1 MSPYR
6 TVCRSPRNGSMP
18 AFLTLVCI
26 LLGRQA
32 TCDAQTASGPGLG
45 TSIAS
50 SGAPDLVTGRV
61 INAVTDQP
69 VRRALVR
76 LNSRAVLTDSEGK
89 FRFEQNAEIN
99 GNILVSKPG
108 FYASPEYGD
117 AGNLYLQSSQLA
129 IPLELRLYPEA
140 LLTGVVLA
148 PDGTPLSGI
157 SVSAMRSIYDDS
169 ARRWMPVGQGQ
180 TDSHGSFR
188 IPVPAG
194 QYRLQTRYVL
204 RDRTNGEAVL
214 PFAVPSV
221 GSGDAS
227 QSIRIHSGEE
237 ENFELRPTVSPTH
250 TVGISHSES
259 DRGFMR
265 ISARASNGGTLQVNS
280 IAGNGDETKI
290 QLPQGTYTLTARLMA
305 NADAAEMAETTI
317 TVPDHDISGVVL
329 RFSPVPSIPLELVA
343 DGSSNTDSTAP
354 GLSQFGLVLNSEQA
368 DSDGGYVGVGLSSRT
383 NQTFFF
389 LAPPGNYRLVGRNTG
404 AWYIKSASYGDSDLL
419 TQNLVVAPGASGIP
433 IRITVSSETG
443 SLQGTVKLN
452 GNPAA
457 AWVYLIPNGPSAQ
470 ANYSTRSNSNGSY
483 NFAHLPPGSYQAI
496 AFERQHAVDYRTP
509 GSLSPFD
516 NHASSVTINVGDK
529 PTLNLDAVPAAEVT
543 P

>member
-1 MSPYR
+1 VSPHR
-6 TVCRSPRNGSMP
+6 IVCRPLRNGSML

-26 LLGRQA
+26 LLDRQA
-32 TCDAQTASGPGLG
+32 ICVAQAGPGSGLG
-45 TSIAS
+45 IPIAS
-50 SGAPDLVTGRV
+50 SGAPDSVTGRV

-76 LNSRAVLTDSEGK
+76 LNNRAELTDSQGR
-89 FRFEQNAEIN
+89 FRFEQNTESNA
-99 GNILVSKPG
+99 NILTSKPG

-157 SVSAMRSIYDDS
+157 SVSAIRSVYDDS
-169 ARRWMPVGQGQ
+169 ARRWTPAGQSQ

-194 QYRLQTRYVL
+194 QYRLQTRYIL
-204 RDRTNGEAVL
+204 RDRTIGEAVL
-214 PFAVPSV
+214 PVAVPS
-221 GSGDAS
+221 SGDTS
-227 QSIRIHSGEE
+227 QLIRIHSGEE
-237 ENFELRPTVSPTH
+237 ESFELRPTVSPTH
-250 TVGISHSES
+250 MVGLSQSGS
-259 DRGFMR
+259 DQGFMR

-280 IAGNGDETKI
+280 TTPFGDETKI

-305 NADAAEMAETTI
+305 NADAAELAETTI

-329 RFSPVPSIPLELVA
+329 RFSPVPSIPVDLLV
-343 DGSSNTDSTAP
+343 DGSSATESTSP
-354 GLSQFGLVLNSEQA
+354 GLSQLGLVLNSEQA
-368 DSDGGYVGVGLSSRT
+368 DSDGGYVGVGLSSRP

-389 LAPPGNYRLVGRNTG
+389 LALPGNYRLVGRNSG

-419 TQNLVVAPGASGIP
+419 TQDLVVAPGASGIP
-433 IRITVSSETG
+433 IRITVSSEMC

-452 GNPAA
+452 GNPVS
-457 AWVYLIPNGPSAQ
+457 AWVYLIPNGPSVQ
-470 ANYSTRSNSNGSY
+470 ANYSTRSNSTGSY

-496 AFERQHAVDYRTP
+496 AFERQHTADYRAP
-509 GSLSPFD
+509 SSLSPFD
-516 NHASSVTINVGDK
+516 NHAKSVTIIVGDK
-529 PTLNLDAVPAAEVT
+529 PTLNLDAVPAAEVI

>member
-1 MSPYR
+1 VSPYR
-6 TVCRSPRNGSMP
+6 IVCRPVHNGSMP
-18 AFLTLVCI
+18 AFLALICI

-32 TCDAQTASGPGLG
+32 TCGAQTGPGPGLG

-50 SGAPDLVTGRV
+50 SGAPDSVTGRV

-76 LNSRAVLTDSEGK
+76 LNNRAVLTDSEGK
-89 FRFEQNAEIN
+89 FRFEQNTETNAS
-99 GNILVSKPG
+99 ILASKPG

-157 SVSAMRSIYDDS
+157 SVSAGRSVYDDF
-169 ARRWMPVGQGQ
+169 ARRWIPVGQGQ

-204 RDRTNGEAVL
+204 RDRTIGEAVL
-214 PFAVPSV
+214 PIAVPSV
-221 GSGDAS
+221 SSGDTS
-227 QSIRIHSGEE
+227 QLIRIHSGEE
-237 ENFELRPTVSPTH
+237 ENFELWPAVSPTH
-250 TVGISHSES
+250 TVGLSHSGS

-280 IAGNGDETKI
+280 TAGNGDETKI

-305 NADAAEMAETTI
+305 NADAAEMADTTI

-343 DGSSNTDSTAP
+343 DGSSNADGTPP
-354 GLSQFGLVLNSEQA
+354 GLSQLGLILNSEQA
-368 DSDGGYVGVGLSSRT
+368 DSDGGYVGVGPSSK
-383 NQTFFF
+383 NSQTFFF
-389 LAPPGNYRLVGRNTG
+389 RAPPGNYRLVGRNSGT
-404 AWYIKSASYGDSDLL
+404 WYIKSASYGDSDLL

-433 IRITVSSETG
+433 IRLTVSSETG

-457 AWVYLIPNGPSAQ
+457 AWVYVIPNGPSAQ
-470 ANYSTRSNSNGSY
+470 ANYSTRSSSMGSY

-529 PTLNLDAVPAAEVT
+529 PTLNLDAVPAAEVI

>member
-1 MSPYR
+1 VSPHR
-6 TVCRSPRNGSMP
+6 IVCRSLRNGSMP

-26 LLGRQA
+26 FLGRQT
-32 TCDAQTASGPGLG
+32 TCGAQTGSGPGLG

-50 SGAPDLVTGRV
+50 SGAPDSVIGRV

-76 LNSRAVLTDSEGK
+76 LNGRAMLTDSEGK
-89 FRFEQNAEIN
+89 FRFEQNTETNA
-99 GNILVSKPG
+99 NILASKPG

-204 RDRTNGEAVL
+204 RDRTIGEAVL
-214 PFAVPSV
+214 PVAVPSA
-221 GSGDAS
+221 GDTA
-227 QSIRIHSGEE
+227 QLIRIHSGEE

-250 TVGISHSES
+250 TVGISHSGS

-265 ISARASNGGTLQVNS
+265 ISARTSNGGTLQVNS
-280 IAGNGDETKI
+280 TAGNGDETKV

-305 NADAAEMAETTI
+305 GADAAEMAETTI

-329 RFSPVPSIPLELVA
+329 RFSPVPSIPLELVV
-343 DGSSNTDSTAP
+343 DGSSDTNSTAP
-354 GLSQFGLVLNSEQA
+354 GLSQLGLVLNSEQA
-368 DSDGGYVGVGLSSRT
+368 DSDGGYVGVGLSSKT

-389 LAPPGNYRLVGRNTG
+389 LAPPGNYRLVGRSSGT
-404 AWYIKSASYGDSDLL
+404 WYIKSANYGDSDLL

-433 IRITVSSETG
+433 IRIAVSSETG

-452 GNPAA
+452 GNTAA
-457 AWVYLIPNGPSAQ
+457 AWVYMIPSGPSAQ
-470 ANYSTRSNSNGSY
+470 ANYSTRSSSNGSY
-483 NFAHLPPGSYQAI
+483 TFAHLPPGSYQAI

-516 NHASSVTINVGDK
+516 SRASSVTINVGDK
-529 PTLNLDAVPAAEVT
+529 PTINLDAVPTAEVI

>member
-1 MSPYR
+1 
-6 TVCRSPRNGSMP
+6 
-18 AFLTLVCI
+18 
-26 LLGRQA
+26 
-32 TCDAQTASGPGLG
+32 
-45 TSIAS
+45 
-50 SGAPDLVTGRV
+50 
-61 INAVTDQP
+61 
-69 VRRALVR
+69 
-76 LNSRAVLTDSEGK
+76 VLTDSEGK
-89 FRFEQNAEIN
+89 FRFEQNTESNA
-99 GNILVSKPG
+99 NILASKPG

-157 SVSAMRSIYDDS
+157 SVSAMRSVYDDS
-169 ARRWMPVGQGQ
+169 ARRWTPVGQSQ

-194 QYRLQTRYVL
+194 QYRLQTRYIF
-204 RDRTNGEAVL
+204 RDRTIGKAVL
-214 PFAVPSV
+214 PVVIPSI
-221 GSGDAS
+221 SFSDIS
-227 QSIRIHSGEE
+227 QLIRIHSGEE
-237 ENFELRPTVSPTH
+237 ESFELRPTVSPTH
-250 TVGISHSES
+250 TIGLSHSGS

-265 ISARASNGGTLQVNS
+265 ISARASNGGALQVNS
-280 IAGNGDETKI
+280 TAANGDETKI

-305 NADAAEMAETTI
+305 NADAAELAETTI

-329 RFSPVPSIPLELVA
+329 RFSPVPSIPVELLV
-343 DGSSNTDSTAP
+343 DGSSTTESTTP
-354 GLSQFGLVLNSEQA
+354 GLSQLGLVLNSEQA

-389 LAPPGNYRLVGRNTG
+389 LAPPGNYRLVGRNSG

-419 TQNLVVAPGASGIP
+419 AQDLVVAPGSSGIP

-452 GNPAA
+452 GNPVA
-457 AWVYLIPNGPSAQ
+457 AWVYVIPNGPTAQ
-470 ANYSTRSNSNGSY
+470 TNYSTRSSSTGSY

-496 AFERQHAVDYRTP
+496 AFERQHTADYRAP

-516 NHASSVTINVGDK
+516 NRANSVTISIGDK
-529 PTLNLDAVPAAEVT
+529 PTLNLDAVPAAEVI

>member
-1 MSPYR
+1 VSPHR
-6 TVCRSPRNGSMP
+6 IVCRSLRNGSMP

-26 LLGRQA
+26 FLGRQT
-32 TCDAQTASGPGLG
+32 TCGAQTGSGPGLG

-50 SGAPDLVTGRV
+50 SGAPDSVIGRV

-76 LNSRAVLTDSEGK
+76 LNGRAMLTDSEGK
-89 FRFEQNAEIN
+89 FRFEQNTETNA
-99 GNILVSKPG
+99 NILASKPG

-140 LLTGVVLA
+140 LLSGVVLA

-204 RDRTNGEAVL
+204 RDRTIGEAVL
-214 PFAVPSV
+214 PVAVPSA
-221 GSGDAS
+221 GDTA
-227 QSIRIHSGEE
+227 QLIRIHSGEE

-250 TVGISHSES
+250 TVGISHSGS

-265 ISARASNGGTLQVNS
+265 ISARTSNGGTLQVNS
-280 IAGNGDETKI
+280 TAGNGDETKV

-305 NADAAEMAETTI
+305 GADAAEMAETTI

-329 RFSPVPSIPLELVA
+329 RFSPVPSIPLELVV
-343 DGSSNTDSTAP
+343 DGSSDTNSTAP
-354 GLSQFGLVLNSEQA
+354 GLSQLGLVLNSEQA
-368 DSDGGYVGVGLSSRT
+368 DSDGGYVGVGLSSKT

-389 LAPPGNYRLVGRNTG
+389 LAPPGNYRLVGRSSGT
-404 AWYIKSASYGDSDLL
+404 WYIKSANYGDSDLL

-433 IRITVSSETG
+433 IRIAVSSETG

-452 GNPAA
+452 GNTAA
-457 AWVYLIPNGPSAQ
+457 AWVYMIPSGPSAQ
-470 ANYSTRSNSNGSY
+470 ANYSTRSSSNGSY
-483 NFAHLPPGSYQAI
+483 TFAHLPPGSYQAI

-516 NHASSVTINVGDK
+516 SRASSVTINVGDK
-529 PTLNLDAVPAAEVT
+529 PTINLDAVPTAEVI

>member
-1 MSPYR
+1 VSPHR
-6 TVCRSPRNGSMP
+6 IVCRSLRNGSMP

-32 TCDAQTASGPGLG
+32 TCGAQTGSGPGLG

-50 SGAPDLVTGRV
+50 SGAPDSVIGRV

-76 LNSRAVLTDSEGK
+76 LNNRAMLTDSEGK
-89 FRFEQNAEIN
+89 FRFEQNTETNA
-99 GNILVSKPG
+99 NILASKPG

-180 TDSHGSFR
+180 TDSHGNFR

-204 RDRTNGEAVL
+204 RDRTIGEAVL
-214 PFAVPSV
+214 PVAVPGVS
-221 GSGDAS
+221 SGDTS
-227 QSIRIHSGEE
+227 QLIRIHSGEE

-250 TVGISHSES
+250 TIGISHSGS

-265 ISARASNGGTLQVNS
+265 ISARTSNGGTLQVNS
-280 IAGNGDETKI
+280 TAGNGDETKI

-305 NADAAEMAETTI
+305 SADAAEIAETTI

-329 RFSPVPSIPLELVA
+329 RFSPVPSIPLELVV
-343 DGSSNTDSTAP
+343 DGSSNTDGTPP
-354 GLSQFGLVLNSEQA
+354 GLSQLGLVLNSEQA
-368 DSDGGYVGVGLSSRT
+368 DSDGGYVGVGLSSKT

-389 LAPPGNYRLVGRNTG
+389 LAPPGNYRLVGRNSGT
-404 AWYIKSASYGDSDLL
+404 WYIKSASYGDSDLL

-452 GNPAA
+452 GNTAA
-457 AWVYLIPNGPSAQ
+457 AWVYMIPNGPSAQ
-470 ANYSTRSNSNGSY
+470 ANYSTRSSSTGSY
-483 NFAHLPPGSYQAI
+483 NFAHLPPGSYQVI

-516 NHASSVTINVGDK
+516 NRASSVTINIGDK
-529 PTLNLDAVPAAEVT
+529 PTLNLDAVPAVEVI

>member
-1 MSPYR
+1 
-6 TVCRSPRNGSMP
+6 
-18 AFLTLVCI
+18 
-26 LLGRQA
+26 
-32 TCDAQTASGPGLG
+32 
-45 TSIAS
+45 
-50 SGAPDLVTGRV
+50 
-61 INAVTDQP
+61 
-69 VRRALVR
+69 
-76 LNSRAVLTDSEGK
+76 
-89 FRFEQNAEIN
+89 
-99 GNILVSKPG
+99 
-108 FYASPEYGD
+108 
-117 AGNLYLQSSQLA
+117 
-129 IPLELRLYPEA
+129 
-140 LLTGVVLA
+140 
-148 PDGTPLSGI
+148 
-157 SVSAMRSIYDDS
+157 
-169 ARRWMPVGQGQ
+169 
-180 TDSHGSFR
+180 
-188 IPVPAG
+188 
-194 QYRLQTRYVL
+194 
-204 RDRTNGEAVL
+204 
-214 PFAVPSV
+214 
-221 GSGDAS
+221 
-227 QSIRIHSGEE
+227 
-237 ENFELRPTVSPTH
+237 
-250 TVGISHSES
+250 
-259 DRGFMR
+259 MR

-368 DSDGGYVGVGLSSRT
+368 DSDGGYAGVGLSSKT

>member
-1 MSPYR
+1 VSPHR
-6 TVCRSPRNGSMP
+6 IVCRSQRNGSMP
-18 AFLTLVCI
+18 AFLALICI

-32 TCDAQTASGPGLG
+32 TCGAQTGPGPGLG
-45 TSIAS
+45 TSITS
-50 SGAPDLVTGRV
+50 SGAADSVTGRV

-76 LNSRAVLTDSEGK
+76 LNNRAVLTDSEGK
-89 FRFEQNAEIN
+89 FRFEQNTETNA
-99 GNILVSKPG
+99 NILASKPG

-117 AGNLYLQSSQLA
+117 AGNLYLQSAQLA
-129 IPLELRLYPEA
+129 MPLELRLYPEA

-180 TDSHGSFR
+180 TDSHGNFR

-204 RDRTNGEAVL
+204 RDRTIGEAVL
-214 PFAVPSV
+214 PVAVPSV
-221 GSGDAS
+221 SSGDTS
-227 QSIRIHSGEE
+227 QLIRIHSGEE
-237 ENFELRPTVSPTH
+237 EIFELRPAVSPTH
-250 TVGISHSES
+250 TVGISHSGS

-280 IAGNGDETKI
+280 TAGNGDETRI

-343 DGSSNTDSTAP
+343 DGSSNADGTPPA
-354 GLSQFGLVLNSEQA
+354 LSQLGLVLNSEQA
-368 DSDGGYVGVGLSSRT
+368 DSDGGYVGVGPSSKN

-389 LAPPGNYRLVGRNTG
+389 LAAPGNYRLVGRNSGT
-404 AWYIKSASYGDSDLL
+404 WYIKSASYGDSDLL

-470 ANYSTRSNSNGSY
+470 ANYSTRSSLTGSY

-496 AFERQHAVDYRTP
+496 AFERQHAVDYRTA

-529 PTLNLDAVPAAEVT
+529 PTLNLDAVPAAEVI